1 MLLQPIPATGW
12 FCAECGTTDPRKAS
26 ALYHDV
32 CIDCE
37 TPLPFAEPIT
47 ICDRYG
53 DTEDAEVLAAYADA
67 AAEADARHAAAEAD
81 AEDAMRAAV
90 YAARSAALGAG
101 TLGGSL
107 TPATFYTLR
116 DRARQAAALALLDGH
131 GLLEFASACAAYLE
145 ERYGFA
151 VPGLCV
157 LRVWCTIGLLTAEVV
172 A

>member
-1 MLLQPIPATGW
+1 MLQPIPATAW
-12 FCAECGTTDPRKAS
+12 FCTSCGTSDPRKAS

-32 CIDCE
+32 CMDCE
-37 TPLPFAEPIT
+37 TPLPFVPAHEPV
-47 ICDRYG
+47 
-53 DTEDAEVLAAYADA
+53 AMADA
-67 AAEADARHAAAEAD
+67 LPTHAA
-81 AEDAMRAAV
+81 V
-90 YAARSAALGAG
+90 WAARSAALAFDAPADG
-101 TLGGSL
+101 TLA
-107 TPATFYTLR
+107 ATLAPERFYALR